1 MQQIQRCEPDKFD
14 ADSALQQMQK
24 KVFPLSEQGSSTMFC
39 DRGFAAKKAMDNTSD
54 VHRDE
59 TFVGIGLPR
68 HYLTLRGFFSAD
80 RLL

>member
-39 DRGFAAKKAMDNTSD
+39 DRGFPAKKVMDDPSD

-59 TFVGIGLPR
+59 VLVWIGLPR
-68 HYLTLRGFFSAD
+68 HYLTLREFLSD